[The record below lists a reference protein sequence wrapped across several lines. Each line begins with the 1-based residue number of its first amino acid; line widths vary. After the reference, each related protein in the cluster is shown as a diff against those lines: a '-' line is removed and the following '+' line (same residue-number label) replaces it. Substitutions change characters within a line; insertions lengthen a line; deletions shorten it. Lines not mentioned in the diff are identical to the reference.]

1 MDIAEL
7 KNQDNMQKIEV
18 EGEISSISEPRE
30 VEIKNGQNLGKV
42 AKVADAILK
51 DTTESITLTLWDDQI
66 DQVHVGSKIKV
77 ENGYTT
83 SFRGNVQL
91 NVGRYGKLEIL
102 S

>member
-1 MDIAEL
+1 MDIIEL
-7 KNQDNMQKIEV
+7 KNQDNMQKIDV
-18 EGEISSISEPRE
+18 GGEISSISEPRE
-30 VEIKNGQNLGKV
+30 VEIKNGPNRGKI

-51 DTTESITLTLWDDQI
+51 DATESITLTLWDDQI
-66 DQVHVGSKIKV
+66 DQVHVGSKIKI